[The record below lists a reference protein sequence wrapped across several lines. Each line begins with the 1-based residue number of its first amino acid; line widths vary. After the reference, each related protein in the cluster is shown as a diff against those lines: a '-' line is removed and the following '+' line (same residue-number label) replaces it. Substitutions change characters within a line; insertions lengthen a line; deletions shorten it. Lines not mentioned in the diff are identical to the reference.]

1 MWEFFME
8 TEAPSPND
16 MLATT
21 FGGVALGE
29 ITFRVSDLFI
39 DNRTSGWERA
49 GRELLAGIISPMRA
63 INRLI
68 TGEAWKRRS
77 YKGRS
82 YSNVPVNFVV
92 SLGPRFL
99 ADEEKSRKGSSSL
112 HVDMALNYGNPFDDE
127 HYTPYE
133 WFRFKMGLD
142 VINQPLISQVNAIG
156 ALWGKNVWQRKN
168 RSLMMGVFQHFDYYN
183 SDINEKNDRLVA
195 PYRISEAAAVGLAPS
210 ITRIRNR
217 ERRPC
222 SLENCMPTEWHWEP
236 VFQTT

>member
-68 TGEAWKRRS
+68 TGEPGNGEVIRGAAIRTFRS
-77 YKGRS
+77 I
-82 YSNVPVNFVV
+82 
-92 SLGPRFL
+92 L
-99 ADEEKSRKGSSSL
+99 
-112 HVDMALNYGNPFDDE
+112 
-127 HYTPYE
+127 
-133 WFRFKMGLD
+133 
-142 VINQPLISQVNAIG
+142 
-156 ALWGKNVWQRKN
+156 
-168 RSLMMGVFQHFDYYN
+168 
-183 SDINEKNDRLVA
+183 
-195 PYRISEAAAVGLAPS
+195 
-210 ITRIRNR
+210 
-217 ERRPC
+217 
-222 SLENCMPTEWHWEP
+222 
-236 VFQTT
+236 